1 MYTENKYKYL
11 LQYETN
17 ETDHLV
23 ESVYDVIEQI
33 SKNKIDSSEKKEFFS
48 VMKEIIQRGDF
59 TSYSCVNL
67 FRDIMTDDMYDFM
80 LEELKKEIFKNEPLT
95 IEIMKIITVANYKE
109 YYSFL
114 DSVKNNSSVSFNL
127 RKLIRIIL
135 DFENGKIKY
144 FSFPLINQKSMNSTI
159 LEIDWSI

>member
-144 FSFPLINQKSMNSTI
+144 FSFPLINQKSMNSTT